1 MALDK
6 FHLTLLVGIT
16 LLSSCDKIKT
26 RKYAGTYECSKHS
39 YWWMMGEGSSDTTYI
54 VDFVVERDDY
64 EIILPNGS
72 RIHADDLRN
81 EQMHEIGSKPD
92 FYQSIQFIKDSIYYN
107 YYSGGLGG
115 GSGADYAG
123 VKKK

>member
-1 MALDK
+1 
-6 FHLTLLVGIT
+6 
-16 LLSSCDKIKT
+16 
-26 RKYAGTYECSKHS
+26 
-39 YWWMMGEGSSDTTYI
+39 MMGAGSSDTTYL
-54 VDFVVERDDY
+54 VDFVIERDDY

-72 RIHADDLRN
+72 RIHADDLRH
-81 EQMHEIGSKPD
+81 EQKHETGAYPSQ
-92 FYQSIQFIKDSIYYN
+92 YQSIQFIKDSIYYS